1 MKIWI
6 IKVINVSK
14 IAIKKATATKDKII
28 LSVEIKFWS
37 KINAIIVL
45 IYNLNVHWY
54 LSIV

>member
-45 IYNLNVHWY
+45 IYNLNVQSY